1 MFLRRLQDV
10 FKTCLQRNN
19 FSSSETSSR
28 RLQDVLEDKKLLRW
42 RRFEDVFKTCF
53 EDVFKTS
60 SRPTNVCWE
69 AFKRLSLAF
78 DKVWFLNFVDINIE
92 IFAGVNFAIAV
103 NETLYFWHLV
113 LSCRLWY
120 FWNFFSEIYVAL
132 INWDIAF
139 CIYKDIWKQSK
150 SIITVSINVITNDI
164 FIIISISY
172 IINELTELH
181 QLTFIA
187 SFLFFLIAKVHI
199 GKLK

>member
-1 MFLRRLQDV
+1 MKGLARRNIHVPFDFISMQSHINKETSRKSFDIKCNNSQGMQKWPRKGKSQV
-10 FKTCLQRNN
+10 FK
-19 FSSSETSSR
+19 
-28 RLQDVLEDKKLLRW
+28 K
-42 RRFEDVFKTCF
+42 
-53 EDVFKTS
+53 
-60 SRPTNVCWE
+60 
-69 AFKRLSLAF
+69 LSLAF

-150 SIITVSINVITNDI
+150 SIIIIAVSINVITNDA
-164 FIIISISY
+164 FIIISILY

-181 QLTFIA
+181 ELTFIA
-187 SFLFFLIAKVHI
+187 TFLFLLIAKVHI

>member
-1 MFLRRLQDV
+1 MKVLARRNIRAPFDFISMQSLRN
-10 FKTCLQRNN
+10 K
-19 FSSSETSSR
+19 ETSRKYFDIKSTNTQGMQKWPR
-28 RLQDVLEDKKLLRW
+28 KGKSQAFKKLSL
-42 RRFEDVFKTCF
+42 VF
-53 EDVFKTS
+53 
-60 SRPTNVCWE
+60 N
-69 AFKRLSLAF
+69 
-78 DKVWFLNFVDINIE
+78 KVWFLNFVDINIE

-150 SIITVSINVITNDI
+150 SIIAVSINVITNDI

-181 QLTFIA
+181 QLAFIA

>member
-1 MFLRRLQDV
+1 MKGLARRNIHVPFDFISMQSHIN
-10 FKTCLQRNN
+10 K
-19 FSSSETSSR
+19 ETSRKSFDIKCNNSQGMQKWPR
-28 RLQDVLEDKKLLRW
+28 KGKSQFFKKLL
-42 RRFEDVFKTCF
+42 
-53 EDVFKTS
+53 
-60 SRPTNVCWE
+60 
-69 AFKRLSLAF
+69 LAF

-150 SIITVSINVITNDI
+150 SIIIIAVSINVITNDI
-164 FIIISISY
+164 FIIISILY
-172 IINELTELH
+172 IINESTELH
-181 QLTFIA
+181 ELTFIA